1 MNMKTLVL
9 FKYSVLFLC
18 LCGIHLN
25 GFAQSTR
32 EAILEDIART
42 GGVYYAYPVKE
53 AIATPPPKGYKPFYI
68 SHYARHGSRW
78 IQSEQ
83 DYKTVVDIFEKAHQA
98 GALTALREDVR
109 KRMALVW
116 EDAEGH
122 GGDLTPLGVRQHRGI
137 AERMFQN
144 YPEVFKGSPAL
155 SARSTVVLRC
165 VLSMDAFCERLKE
178 LNPALQIRREACAR
192 YMKYMNYHTPEAV
205 KFVSHQGP
213 WYEEYRKFKEAHT
226 RPDRLVTSLFNS
238 PDYIRKN
245 VNPDE
250 LMWGL
255 YWIASDLQNVE
266 IEVSLYDVFQKD
278 ELFDLWQVCN
288 YHNYV
293 CDGPAPAN
301 GGIMTASARSLLEN
315 ILDSADEAIRSGT
328 HAATLRF
335 GHDGN
340 IIPLVA
346 LLQLGDMWKAETDPD
361 KFYQA
366 WCNFKVTPMAAN
378 VQLVFF
384 RKKASDDILVKFMH
398 CEKEVTIPVETDIAP
413 FYHWKDVETYY
424 RHLLHKLP

>member
-1 MNMKTLVL
+1 MAL
-9 FKYSVLFLC
+9 FKYIVLSVC

-98 GALTALREDVR
+98 GALTALGEDVR

-213 WYEEYRKFKEAHT
+213 WYEEYRKFKESHT

-245 VNPDE
+245 VNPGE

-255 YWIASDLQNVE
+255 YWIASDMQNVE
-266 IEVSLYDVFQKD
+266 IDVSFY
-278 ELFDLWQVCN
+278 
-288 YHNYV
+288 
-293 CDGPAPAN
+293 
-301 GGIMTASARSLLEN
+301 
-315 ILDSADEAIRSGT
+315 
-328 HAATLRF
+328 
-335 GHDGN
+335 
-340 IIPLVA
+340 
-346 LLQLGDMWKAETDPD
+346 D

-398 CEKEVTIPVETDIAP
+398 CEKEVTIPIETDIAP

>member
-1 MNMKTLVL
+1 MAL
-9 FKYSVLFLC
+9 FKYIVLSVC

-53 AIATPPPKGYKPFYI
+53 AIATPPPKGYKPVYI

-98 GALTALREDVR
+98 GVLTALGEDVR

-213 WYEEYRKFKEAHT
+213 WYEEYRKFKESHT

-245 VNPDE
+245 VNPGE

-255 YWIASDLQNVE
+255 YWIASDMQDVE
-266 IEVSLYDVFQKD
+266 LPLSFYDLFEKE
-278 ELFDLWQVCN
+278 ELFGIWQSVNYRMYICN
-288 YHNYV
+288 AN
-293 CDGPAPAN
+293 APVNQGA
-301 GGIMTASARSLLEN
+301 APESAKSLLKN
-315 ILDSADEAIRSGT
+315 IIESADRAIREGT
-328 HAATLRF
+328 PCATLRF
-335 GHDGN
+335 GHDTN
-340 IIPLVA
+340 LIR
-346 LLQLGDMWKAETDPD
+346 LLARMKVEGCSNQETDPD
-361 KFYQA
+361 RYYLAWQA
-366 WCNFKVTPMAAN
+366 FRVSPIGANLQLIFFKNKQGEV
-378 VQLVFF
+378 
-384 RKKASDDILVKFMH
+384 IVKLLH
-398 CEKEVTIPVETDIAP
+398 NENEVKLPIDSPIAP
-413 FYHWKDVETYY
+413 YYKWETVKAFYN
-424 RHLLHKLP
+424 HL

>member
-1 MNMKTLVL
+1 MAL
-9 FKYSVLFLC
+9 FKYIVLSVC

-98 GALTALREDVR
+98 GVLTALGEDVR

-213 WYEEYRKFKEAHT
+213 WYEEYRKFKESHT

-245 VNPDE
+245 VNPGE
-250 LMWGL
+250 LMW
-255 YWIASDLQNVE
+255 
-266 IEVSLYDVFQKD
+266 
-278 ELFDLWQVCN
+278 
-288 YHNYV
+288 
-293 CDGPAPAN
+293 
-301 GGIMTASARSLLEN
+301 
-315 ILDSADEAIRSGT
+315 
-328 HAATLRF
+328 
-335 GHDGN
+335 
-340 IIPLVA
+340 
-346 LLQLGDMWKAETDPD
+346 
-361 KFYQA
+361 
-366 WCNFKVTPMAAN
+366 
-378 VQLVFF
+378 
-384 RKKASDDILVKFMH
+384 
-398 CEKEVTIPVETDIAP
+398 
-413 FYHWKDVETYY
+413 
-424 RHLLHKLP
+424 